1 MFHLVS
7 FCFPLQST
15 INLTQSANG
24 FLLLEPA
31 VTLTDGKNIA
41 RLDYLFSRLLLV
53 WFPALL
59 CQLPLNLYN
68 PI

>member
-7 FCFPLQST
+7 FCFPLQRT
-15 INLTQSANG
+15 INLTWSTNG
-24 FLLLEPA
+24 FLFLGPA
-31 VTLTDGKNIA
+31 VTLTDGENTA
-41 RLDYLFSRLLLV
+41 ALDYLFSRLLLA

-59 CQLPLNLYN
+59 RQLPLNLYN